1 MYSWSVTHLR
11 KVEGGIDLVGVVLWQ
26 RCCSPTG
33 GHAHHV
39 RRPEGGNPMGVDDHD
54 RPDDSN
60 EPRHKPGSIRE
71 EVSATGQR
79 VKGATKNAMGELID
93 DEEMEEKGEREN
105 AAGKDR
111 QKKNDAV

>member
-1 MYSWSVTHLR
+1 M
-11 KVEGGIDLVGVVLWQ
+11 
-26 RCCSPTG
+26 
-33 GHAHHV
+33 GH
-39 RRPEGGNPMGVDDHD
+39 MDHD

-60 EPRHKPGSIRE
+60 APRHTPGSVTE

-79 VKGATKNAMGELID
+79 IKGAVKNAVGEVID

-105 AAGKDR
+105 AAGIDR